1 MARKRQLALFRLN
14 DPESPGSGY
23 ASLGTEREFI
33 DLLAPFNTAPDGS
46 PERTVGTEVL
56 HGPGIAIEY
65 ASNQDEIRQAI
76 LTVIEEDLAW
86 PVLSRICRTLHWK
99 MQDLESGQ
107 TFG

>member
-1 MARKRQLALFRLN
+1 MARKRQLALFCLK
-14 DPESPGSGY
+14 DPDNPAGGY
-23 ASLGTEREFI
+23 VPLGTEREFI
-33 DLLAPFNTAPDGS
+33 AKLAPFNTAPDGS
-46 PERTVGTEVL
+46 TRGSVGTEVL
-56 HGPGIAIEY
+56 YGPGIVIEY
-65 ASNQDEIRQAI
+65 ASNQEQIRQAI